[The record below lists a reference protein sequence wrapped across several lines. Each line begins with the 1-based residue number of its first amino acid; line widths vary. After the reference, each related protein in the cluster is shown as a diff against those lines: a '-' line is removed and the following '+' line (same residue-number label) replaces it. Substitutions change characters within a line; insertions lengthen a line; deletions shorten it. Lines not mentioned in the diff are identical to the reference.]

1 MNRSSSMN
9 AINSERAADVR
20 PQRRRLRKAATDW
33 TCEIFVP
40 DGYGDFEDEGDDTDN
55 DNDNGDDGGGD
66 GNDGGDGYGDGGG
79 TTNIAERAGD
89 YGGDAGHEC
98 GVHAASQPSWS
109 EGSEGQSA
117 GLNEG
122 VGAYPYATDEGNEP
136 FEETPHE
143 PYHAP
148 YGLAGLTGLAGQGG
162 VAAGDFAALGRAAPG
177 GGVIGGV
184 YGGSS
189 GEFMDAPEEVV
200 VGEGL
205 GVVGLVEK

>member
-1 MNRSSSMN
+1 MN
-9 AINSERAADVR
+9 AINSERTADVR

-40 DGYGDFEDEGDDTDN
+40 DGYGDFEDEGDDN
-55 DNDNGDDGGGD
+55 DNDNGDDGGD

-79 TTNIAERAGD
+79 MTDMAERAGD
-89 YGGDAGHEC
+89 YGGDAGHEV
-98 GVHAASQPSWS
+98 GVHEARQPSWS
-109 EGSEGQSA
+109 EGHA

-122 VGAYPYATDEGNEP
+122 VGAYPYATGDDTYSWANGGNDGSGGMDRIAGIAGMPSGDEP
-136 FEETPHE
+136 FEESPYE
-143 PYHAP
+143 PF
-148 YGLAGLTGLAGQGG
+148 GLTG
-162 VAAGDFAALGRAAPG
+162 AAPG
-177 GGVIGGV
+177 GGVVDGV

-189 GEFMDAPEEVV
+189 GKFMDAPEEVV